1 LKFGQTILGTSWG
14 TLGEPFGNLMGTPWE
29 QKKKIL
35 LSHPST
41 PQKAKRQKRK
51 SLLIRVIRK
60 LKKTEH
66 QNPEFGHTQG
76 EIQKKTCIRVH

>member
-1 LKFGQTILGTSWG
+1 LGNTWRTLWELDGNTLGT
-14 TLGEPFGNLMGTPWE
+14 E
-29 QKKKIL
+29 KKIL

-76 EIQKKTCIRVH
+76 EIQKNTCIRVH